1 MTDRRCSRQR
11 QHSASANSASSYS
24 GSADESSYSGS
35 SEESTR
41 IIPDPPMSWYPPG
54 SLPSTSSSTG
64 SPHDTTSGHSSRG
77 PTLMHGSDWN
87 PSGGILHI
95 VPNELNQV
103 VDGYTPLASRLGVL
117 ARDRNLMPLTYRTW
131 SHVPKENKERIWR
144 EVKAHMEPYFPWLLA
159 SHRIEK
165 LYFAGQ
171 IKQLGYTPFDNDANR
186 LTHRPESVHEHQW

>member
-11 QHSASANSASSYS
+11 QHSASANSESSYS
-24 GSADESSYSGS
+24 GSADESSYSGSSDES

-64 SPHDTTSGHSSRG
+64 STHDTTSGHSSRG

-117 ARDRNLMPLTYRTW
+117 ARDGNLMPLTYRTW

-144 EVKAHMEPYFPWLLA
+144 EVKRSNYEHYFKAVAVKMTALK
-159 SHRIEK
+159 SHSSW
-165 LYFAGQ
+165 AGQ
-171 IKQLGYTPFDNDANR
+171 YR
-186 LTHRPESVHEHQW
+186 CR